1 MKDIIREMI
10 RKSADRREIRK
21 FAVPIAVLLLAV
33 GLFALWKEKSFAW
46 PLIGFSAG
54 LAAAGCLV
62 PVILRPLYVP
72 WMLLSLV
79 LGWVMTRVLLT
90 FTYFIMMTPIGLVR
104 RLLGKDS
111 LGLSFPGEGD
121 SYWVPWEE
129 PEGGHSRHFK
139 PF

>member
-33 GLFALWKEKSFAW
+33 GLYALWREKSFAW
-46 PLIGFSAG
+46 PLIGFSGG
-54 LAAAGCLV
+54 LAAAGFIV

-79 LGWVMTRVLLT
+79 LGWVMTRVLLSLT
-90 FTYFIMMTPIGLVR
+90 FFCMITPIGLVR

-111 LGLSFPGEGD
+111 LNRKFSDDLE
-121 SYWVPWEE
+121 SYWEPWEE